1 MSRKKP
7 SSQAA
12 ANHCAHVPD
21 VNRHAAGTP
30 SGVAAVPV
38 APSTLTISA
47 IRAIPLTAPMQPGTR
62 TSQAVYTAVSIV
74 LVELHTTDG
83 LVGYGECLGRFGA
96 TAYADLINTV
106 LAPLLVGQSAFD
118 IRRHWLRMRAA
129 LTGRAGGVLIEAI
142 AGVDIALWDVV
153 GKALGQPV
161 HRLLGGIGRTAVDC
175 YASSINW
182 ADIPTM
188 QAQTRAVV
196 ALGFHAIKVKLGQ
209 PVAQAIDAARAVRE
223 VAGDGMRLGVDAN
236 WAYSLDEA
244 VRVGHALHAIDYW
257 FFEEPI
263 VPEDVAGYRHLRRS
277 LPIMLAAGESDYTVA
292 HASELLR
299 ERLVG
304 IIQPDVARAGG
315 ISETRDIAT
324 LAHAFHVGYAP
335 HVGWSGA
342 VCVAA
347 SLQLAAAMP
356 AFISFECM
364 FIGNPLRDA
373 LATEA
378 IGSAATL
385 VDGRLPVP
393 QGPGLGITID
403 MDAVDRYRV
412 DR

>member
-1 MSRKKP
+1 VRDAGVTASSRAFR
-7 SSQAA
+7 SDA
-12 ANHCAHVPD
+12 
-21 VNRHAAGTP
+21 
-30 SGVAAVPV
+30 SGVQ
-38 APSTLTISA
+38 APASLTISA
-47 IRAIPLTAPMQPGTR
+47 IHAIPLTAPMQAGTR
-62 TSQAVYTAVSIV
+62 TSQAVYDKVSIV
-74 LVELHTTDG
+74 LVELRTTDG
-83 LVGYGECLGRFGA
+83 IVGYGECLGRFGA
-96 TAYADLINTV
+96 SAYADFINTV
-106 LAPLLVGQSAFD
+106 LAPLLLGQSAFD
-118 IRRHWLRMRAA
+118 IRRHWLRMRGA
-129 LTGRAGGVLIEAI
+129 LSGRAGGILVEAI

-161 HRLLGGIGRTAVDC
+161 HRLLGGMGRTAVDC

-196 ALGFHAIKVKLGQ
+196 AMGFKAVKVKLGQ
-209 PVAQAIDAARAVRE
+209 PVERAIAAAGAVRAA
-223 VAGDGMRLGVDAN
+223 AGDDMRLGVDAN
-236 WAYSLDEA
+236 WAFSLDEA
-244 VRVGHALHAIDYW
+244 LRVGHALHDLGYW

-263 VPEDVAGYRHLRRS
+263 APEDLAGYAHLRRS

-292 HASELLR
+292 HAAELIR
-299 ERLVG
+299 DRLVG

-324 LAHAFHVGYAP
+324 LAQAFHVGYAP

-356 AFISFECM
+356 AFTSFECM

-373 LATEA
+373 LANEPVGA
-378 IGSAATL
+378 VAQLSG
-385 VDGRLPVP
+385 GQLPVP
-393 QGPGLGITID
+393 TGPGLGITINL
-403 MDAVDRYRV
+403 DAVERYRA